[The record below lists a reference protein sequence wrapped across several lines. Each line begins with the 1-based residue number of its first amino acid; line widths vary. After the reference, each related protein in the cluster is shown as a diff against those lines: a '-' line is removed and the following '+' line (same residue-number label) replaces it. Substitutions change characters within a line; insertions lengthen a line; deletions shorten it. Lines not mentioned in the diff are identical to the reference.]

1 MVPLPS
7 SPFPHIRM
15 RVVSLLP
22 AATEWIAAF
31 GALDQLVGR
40 SHECDYPDAVTSAPV
55 VTRAS
60 YDGSGTSAEIDT
72 AVQERLQQG
81 LSLYEVDLDRLK
93 ALDPE
98 LIVTQD
104 QCEVCAVSLTE
115 LERALR
121 DWGGEAAPDLVSLQ
135 PSTFK
140 EVLDGAL
147 RLGRTLGRSGAAMRT
162 VADGEIRLQQLRA
175 KVGVDR
181 RVDPETLPTVACIE
195 WMDPLMT
202 AGHWMP
208 DVAEHAGARSVLS
221 EKGGRS
227 PGIAFEAL
235 RQANPDAI
243 GILPCGF
250 TVDQTVA
257 DLDGLTEREGWRDL
271 DAVRNGRVAIL
282 DGNAYFN
289 RPGPRLVR
297 SCELL
302 ASVVHGRDDL
312 FETPVQRWERIWL
325 EEAVEP
331 SI

>member
-1 MVPLPS
+1 
-7 SPFPHIRM
+7 M

-22 AATEWIAAF
+22 AATEWIAAV
-31 GALDQLVGR
+31 GAVDQLVGR
-40 SHECDYPDAVTSAPV
+40 SHECDDPNAVTSAPV

-60 YDGSGTSAEIDT
+60 YDGSGTSTEIDA

-81 LSLYEVDLDRLK
+81 LSLYEVDLDRLQ
-93 ALDPE
+93 ALDPD

-104 QCEVCAVSLTE
+104 QCEVCAVSLPE

-121 DWGGEAAPDLVSLQ
+121 DWGGEEAPDLFSLQ
-135 PSTFK
+135 PATFK

-147 RLGRTLGRSGAAMRT
+147 RLGRTLDRSGAAMQV
-162 VADGEIRLQQLRA
+162 VAAGELRLQRLRE

-181 RVDPETLPTVACIE
+181 RADPETLPTIACIE

-227 PGIAFEAL
+227 PCITFDDLREADPDVIA
-235 RQANPDAI
+235 
-243 GILPCGF
+243 ILPCGF
-250 TVDQTVA
+250 SVDQTVA
-257 DLDGLTEREGWRDL
+257 DLGLLTDREGWRDL
-271 DAVRNGRVAIL
+271 AAVRSGRVAIL

-302 ASVVHGRDDL
+302 ASIVHGRDDL
-312 FETPVQRWERIWL
+312 IETPVEDWERIWL
-325 EEAVEP
+325 EEAAEP